1 MLTRVL
7 ELFKPEPAKLGA
19 YSFFWI
25 AGVSLLLWG
34 GYLQKEEWDI
44 VKCSQGGCGSIILPM
59 EMPLTIEDVLAA
71 FFILPLIFL
80 SFITEFLGLPTYV
93 THFNEGD

>member
-1 MLTRVL
+1 
-7 ELFKPEPAKLGA
+7 
-19 YSFFWI
+19 
-25 AGVSLLLWG
+25 
-34 GYLQKEEWDI
+34 
-44 VKCSQGGCGSIILPM
+44 M